1 MDMKEERDYSY
12 KKSRAKASKKSSGIG
27 GFFKSIG
34 RSIAGVFTKKKSDSK
49 SKSNNIKNEVKD
61 ELGASPDNYEI
72 GEGNISNENEIKI
85 SNEKNINKE
94 NKDKKELNIKDIIN
108 EQNFVEGY
116 WEITENTKKI
126 KEKYKSF
133 KYY

>member
-12 KKSRAKASKKSSGIG
+12 KKSRAKASKKSGGIG

-34 RSIAGVFTKKKSDSK
+34 KSIAGVFSKKKSDSK
-49 SKSNNIKNEVKD
+49 SKSNNTKNKAKD
-61 ELGASPDNYEI
+61 ELKG
-72 GEGNISNENEIKI
+72 
-85 SNEKNINKE
+85 
-94 NKDKKELNIKDIIN
+94 KKELNIKDIIN